1 MSGNII
7 DGDAG
12 GPVVQAGTVHGGVH
26 LHGTLASAPVPHQL
40 PAQPPH
46 FVGREPELAAI
57 EELVGRSRAGPALVV
72 VSGVGGIGKSALA
85 LRWAHEA
92 RDRYPDGDLYVD
104 LGAFDAAGPANPGAV
119 LGQALRS
126 LGVPAERLP
135 TGTADLSALFRTV
148 TTGKRLLIVLDNA
161 VSAAQ
166 VRPLLPASA
175 SCAVLV
181 TARWRLGGLLSD
193 GAAFLAVEPLPA
205 TAATELLARAI
216 GADRAASDS
225 AATAAL
231 VRLCAG
237 LPIALTVASARLA
250 TRPGWPVK
258 RIADELAQE
267 HRRLRGLQ
275 GVFDM
280 SYAALPG
287 PVARCYRAI
296 GVHPGTEFGL
306 PVVAATL
313 GVDELEAGDLLDILV
328 EASLVAEVAGERYR
342 LHDLVRLHA
351 RQRAEAD
358 PEAAAIERRALEWY
372 LAGVMAADRLLTP
385 HRRRDPADPFTQL
398 DTGAVRHAGHREA
411 LDWLEAERVN
421 VIAGIQ
427 RAARDEP
434 LLAWRIADAM
444 WALFHFRRHH
454 HDRMLVDRIAVDCA
468 RRLGAPDREAALLRR
483 WAHAHVDAGRVDE
496 ARELFERSA
505 EICREIGD
513 RYGVVAAL
521 EGLGLVAFASR
532 RYADAVAHFDRQVGL
547 CRDIGEHRRSGMALK
562 YLGTVHN
569 ELGDHRAALERL
581 REAAGVFAGLPAPD
595 PFNAARIRTETG
607 RALAGLGESAAAREE
622 LTAALGEMRR
632 LGSPRGVAG
641 ALWRLGELALSSS
654 VAPVGSGGAARAQL
668 GPGGPVA
675 EARAQ
680 LVEALRLFEDLG
692 DAEAEPVRR
701 LLASVPPTEADPD
714 GVA

>member
-1 MSGNII
+1 MTGNII

-26 LHGTLASAPVPHQL
+26 LHGAPAGVPVPHQL
-40 PAQPPH
+40 PARPPH
-46 FVGREPELAAI
+46 FVGRESELAAI
-57 EELVGRSRAGPALVV
+57 DALVGRSRAGPALVV

-85 LRWAHEA
+85 LRWAYDA

-135 TGTADLSALFRTV
+135 AGTGDLSALFRTV
-148 TTGKRLLIVLDNA
+148 TTGKQLLIVLDNA

-193 GAAFLAVEPLPA
+193 GAAFLAVEPLSA
-205 TAATELLARAI
+205 AAATELLARAI
-216 GADRAASDS
+216 GPDRAARDA

-250 TRPGWPVK
+250 TRPGWAVK
-258 RIADELAQE
+258 RVADELAQE
-267 HRRLRGLQ
+267 HRRLRGLH

-280 SYAALPG
+280 SYAALPAS
-287 PVARCYRAI
+287 VARCYRAV
-296 GVHPGTEFGL
+296 GSHPGAEFGL
-306 PVVAATL
+306 PAVAATL
-313 GVDELEAGDLLDILV
+313 GVDEAEAGDLLDILV
-328 EASLVAEVAGERYR
+328 EANLVAEVAGERHR
-342 LHDLVRLHA
+342 MHDLVRLHA
-351 RQRAEAD
+351 RQQGEAD
-358 PEAAAIERRALEWY
+358 PEEPVIQRRTLEWY
-372 LAGVMAADRLLTP
+372 LAGVMAADVLLTP
-385 HRRRDPADPFTQL
+385 HRRRDPDNPFTHL
-398 DTGAVRHAGHREA
+398 DVAAVRHAGHREA
-411 LDWLEAERVN
+411 LDWLEAERANLV
-421 VIAGIQ
+421 AGVQ
-427 RAARDEP
+427 QAAREEP

-444 WALFHFRRHH
+444 WALFHYRRHH
-454 HDRMLVDRIAVDCA
+454 HDRMLVDRIAVECA
-468 RRLGAPDREAALLRR
+468 RRLGDRDREARLLRR

-496 ARELFERSA
+496 ARDLFERS
-505 EICREIGD
+505 ERICRDIGD

-521 EGLGLVAFASR
+521 EGLGLVAFTQR
-532 RYADAVAHFDRQVGL
+532 RYDEAAAHFDRQVQL
-547 CRDIGEHRRSGMALK
+547 CRDIGEHRRAGMALA

-569 ELGDHRAALERL
+569 ELGDHRRALAHL
-581 REAAGVFAGLPAPD
+581 REAAGVFAGLPIPD

-607 RALAGLGESAAAREE
+607 RALAGLGENAAARDE

-641 ALWRLGELALSSS
+641 ALWRLGEVAL
-654 VAPVGSGGAARAQL
+654 PGSL
-668 GPGGPVA
+668 G
-675 EARAQ
+675 EARGHLA
-680 LVEALRLFEDLG
+680 EALRVYEDLG

-701 LLASVPPTEADPD
+701 LLATVPPAEADPD
-714 GVA
+714 RVP